1 MSLLLEALK
10 KAERVKR
17 ENVPAAGDALELES
31 SLASGPDQP
40 PAPPGETAPAEE
52 SSASSFPE
60 ISLAE
65 LEVDDAPAPRPET
78 ALNASIAE
86 ETMLAPA
93 EPAEIAPDGET
104 APDSPPGSRRASL
117 PLDLETADKTEPV
130 LSLDFPEPSPPPPPA
145 SAPEPEADAKP
156 GETASPPPIPR
167 KPAPDAE
174 PPQPAADV
182 PRHRPAAK
190 TPSIPVPEYAPAGTA
205 ALSKEQE
212 AAKKILSARQGA
224 PKRNLKLLA
233 GILIVSMAAGAMAAY
248 YYWQAVSQ
256 PALAFR
262 PPPPEAA
269 EADATPPPAPQP
281 ATEEAPKEADADPQA
296 QPPATV
302 ADEAPAAP
310 EKPAAKTP
318 AVEAKPAGAGGLPSA
333 PQSAGDPQPA
343 AEKPLKKKASPAET
357 RDAASAA
364 APAPVPVPA
373 PPPAGIVAPAPA
385 SPSAPDG
392 GIRIRRDAGGARLD
406 PLLASAYQA
415 FMAGDSGK
423 AENDYRKAL
432 RQTPNSRDALLGLAA
447 IAASRGQAE
456 EAATHY
462 LRILQ
467 LDPKDAAAQAGLI
480 GLKGYADPVSSESRL
495 KMLLSQTPD
504 AGYLH
509 FALGNLYA
517 HQSRWSEAQEAYFN
531 ALHSDSG
538 NADYAFN
545 LAVSLDHLD
554 QRKPALVYYQ
564 RALSLLKG
572 RSAGFD
578 SAQAQKRIHELQA
591 N

>member
-10 KAERVKR
+10 KAERIKR
-17 ENVPAAGDALELES
+17 ESVPAASSPGDGMELEAP
-31 SLASGPDQP
+31 LASAPERP
-40 PAPPGETAPAEE
+40 PEHPGETMPPEE
-52 SSASSFPE
+52 SGESSFPE

-65 LEVDDAPAPRPET
+65 LEVDAPPAPRPET
-78 ALNASIAE
+78 ARAANVAE
-86 ETMLAPA
+86 ETPLAPA
-93 EPAEIAPDGET
+93 EPAEPAPVEEAATNG
-104 APDSPPGSRRASL
+104 SSGSRQAPL
-117 PLDLETADKTEPV
+117 PLDLEARDKTEPV
-130 LSLDFPEPSPPPPPA
+130 LSLDFPEPSPLPPPA
-145 SAPEPEADAKP
+145 SAPEPEADANPAK
-156 GETASPPPIPR
+156 TDSPPPIPQKTTPEAEPR
-167 KPAPDAE
+167 PPHPAP
-174 PPQPAADV
+174 AAQ
-182 PRHRPAAK
+182 RRSPAAK
-190 TPSIPVPEYAPAGTA
+190 TPSIPVPEYAPAGAA
-205 ALSKEQE
+205 ALSQEQE

-233 GILIVSMAAGAMAAY
+233 GILIVSIAAGAIAAY

-256 PALAFR
+256 PAVAFR
-262 PPPPEAA
+262 PQPPEA
-269 EADATPPPAPQP
+269 EPDVMPPPAPQP
-281 ATEEAPKEADADPQA
+281 SAEEAAKETDADPQT

-302 ADEAPAAP
+302 ADEAQAAAD
-310 EKPAAKTP
+310 KPAAKAP
-318 AVEAKPAGAGGLPSA
+318 AEEAKPAGAGGLPNA
-333 PQSAGDPQPA
+333 PQSAGELQPA
-343 AEKPLKKKASPAET
+343 AEKPLKKKAPPVET
-357 RDAASAA
+357 QDAA
-364 APAPVPVPA
+364 APAPMPA
-373 PPPAGIVAPAPA
+373 AAPA
-385 SPSAPDG
+385 SAAASAPISASTPDG
-392 GIRIRRDAGGARLD
+392 GIRIRRDAGSAKLD

-462 LRILQ
+462 LRVLQ

-480 GLKGYADPVSSESRL
+480 GLKGYTDPVSSESRL
-495 KMLLSQTPD
+495 KTLLSQTPD

-531 ALHSDSG
+531 ALHADSG

-564 RALSLLKG
+564 RALSLLKE

-578 SAQAQKRIHELQA
+578 GAQVQKRIHELQA